1 MTNAS
6 LAGPTPGSLAVQ
18 VGGGTGSASAPVPPG
33 TTSPLA
39 TIGGGTAVQAPYD
52 CDFNWKNQI
61 AFNGQPAVPG
71 GIYSAAPGPN
81 YYMPDIPYGSTVI
94 TNPNG
99 TYTVTTPSGNIVTT
113 VNSTSNYSF
122 NESSGTYSATG
133 LPAPSTANLLSAS
146 SSSARY
152 RRTIQPT
159 RG

>member
-1 MTNAS
+1 M
-6 LAGPTPGSLAVQ
+6 LRLLTPGSPAVQ
-18 VGGGTGSASAPVPPG
+18 VGGGTGLASAPVPPG

-39 TIGGGTAVQAPYD
+39 TIGGGTAVQAPTIATLTG
-52 CDFNWKNQI
+52 NQI
-61 AFNGQPAVPG
+61 ASNGEPAVPG

-113 VNSTSNYSF
+113 GPKPTSNYSF

-133 LPAPSTANLLSAS
+133 LPAPSTASSLSALPAAQRDTGEQS
-146 SSSARY
+146 SL
-152 RRTIQPT
+152 
-159 RG
+159 RGDNSG